1 MNARQE
7 MWGAKTSSV
16 KMRRPRR
23 LRASASA
30 SSPAVGPTRPGER
43 ARQLPKARISL
54 PAKGE
59 QLTFADTKTHGG
71 PRPGAGRKKGL
82 RPKVRHRRRPAHAY
96 YNPVH
101 VTMRRAKGLPSFRV
115 ERLHA
120 LLREAIRET
129 RRDGF
134 RIVHYSVQA
143 DHLHLL
149 VEADDAL
156 RLSNGMKSFAV
167 RVAMRVNRRVMTR
180 RRGRV
185 WGDSYH
191 RRELTTPSEVRSAL
205 VYVLNNHMKHGEWQV
220 GLVDPL
226 SSAPWF
232 HGWMHRRD
240 PIPPE
245 PPDGEPARTWLLDE
259 GWSTVG
265 LGFLHIGE
273 VPSAVW
279 R

>member
-1 MNARQE
+1 MNARQQL
-7 MWGAKTSSV
+7 WGADPSIV

-23 LRASASA
+23 TRALAR
-30 SSPAVGPTRPGER
+30 GGRGTRPGEEHGVSPR
-43 ARQLPKARISL
+43 PKARMPL

-59 QLTFADTKTHGG
+59 QLTFANTRTHGG
-71 PRPGAGRKKGL
+71 PRPLAGRAAGP
-82 RPKVRHRRRPAHAY
+82 RPKVPHRRRPAHAH

-115 ERLHA
+115 ERVHR
-120 LLREAIRET
+120 LLRDAICAT

-134 RIVHYSVQA
+134 RIVHYSVQN

-156 RLSNGMKSFAV
+156 RLTNGMKSFAV
-167 RVAMRVNRRVMTR
+167 RVAMRVNRQIMTR

-191 RRELTTPSEVRSAL
+191 RRELTTPSEVRNAI
-205 VYVLNNHMKHGEWQV
+205 VYVLNNHLKHGEWEV
-220 GLVDPL
+220 GLVDPC

-232 HGWMHRRD
+232 HGFMHRRD
-240 PIPPE
+240 PIPPD
-245 PPDGEPARTWLLDE
+245 PPSGERAWTWLLDE

-265 LGFLHIGE
+265 LGFINIGE
-273 VPSAVW
+273 VPRAL
-279 R
+279 RH